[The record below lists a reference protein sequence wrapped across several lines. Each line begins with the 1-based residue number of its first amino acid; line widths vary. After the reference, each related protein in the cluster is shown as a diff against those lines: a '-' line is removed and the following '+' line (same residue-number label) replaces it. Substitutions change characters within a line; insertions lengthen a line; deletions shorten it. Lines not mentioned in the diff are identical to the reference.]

1 MAWAKFPTK
10 WILRDKKLAAILW
23 GKHKSNAT
31 ASLLLLIALTIIR
44 NRQGLRGEQTLP
56 SDSEFVVA
64 TYDKLLDMIPMSR
77 AKVAGGLALLLEL
90 GIIERNEKIPS
101 VYHLLGILESGGWAQ
116 MPQSTLMR
124 SSSIAVFEG
133 FTLRN
138 QAELDALKIF
148 MLLIA
153 FRNNKTG
160 FARIGYEKIEEYSGV
175 PGRRIK
181 RAKSLLI
188 AHDLI
193 YVESDQGAAKENGRP
208 PMQYKILGL

>member
-10 WILRDKKLAAILW
+10 WIVRDKKLAAILW

-44 NRQGLRGEQTLP
+44 NRQGLRDEQALP
-56 SDSEFVVA
+56 PDSEFVVA
-64 TYDKLLDMIPMSR
+64 TYEKLLDMIPMSR

-90 GIIERNEKIPS
+90 GIVERDENARS
-101 VYHLLGILESGGWAQ
+101 VYRLPSILESGSWAK
-116 MPQSTLMR
+116 MPQSSLMHN
-124 SSSIAVFEG
+124 SSIAVFED

-138 QAELDALKIF
+138 QTELDAIKIYL
-148 MLLIA
+148 LLIA
-153 FRNNKTG
+153 FRHSQTG
-160 FARIGYEKIEEYSGV
+160 FARIGYEKIEEYTGV
-175 PGRRIK
+175 SGRRIK

-193 YVESDQGAAKENGRP
+193 YVESDQSLAKQNGRP

>member
-1 MAWAKFPTK
+1 MC
-10 WILRDKKLAAILW
+10 
-23 GKHKSNAT
+23 N
-31 ASLLLLIALTIIR
+31 
-44 NRQGLRGEQTLP
+44 
-56 SDSEFVVA
+56 
-64 TYDKLLDMIPMSR
+64 
-77 AKVAGGLALLLEL
+77 
-90 GIIERNEKIPS
+90 
-101 VYHLLGILESGGWAQ
+101 
-116 MPQSTLMR
+116 
-124 SSSIAVFEG
+124 SSIAAFED

-153 FRNNKTG
+153 FRNGKTG
-160 FARIGYEKIEEYSGV
+160 FARIGYEKIEEYTGT

-193 YVESDQGAAKENGRP
+193 YVESDQSAAKQNGRP

>member
-10 WILRDKKLAAILW
+10 WILRDKKLTQIIW

-44 NRQGLRGEQTLP
+44 NRQGLRDEQALP
-56 SDSEFVVA
+56 SDTEFVVA
-64 TYDKLLDMIPMSR
+64 TYDRLLEMIPISR

-90 GIIERNEKIPS
+90 GIVERDEKVRS
-101 VYHLLGILESGGWAQ
+101 VYRLPGILESGSWAK
-116 MPQSTLMR
+116 MPQSILMH
-124 SSSIAVFEG
+124 SSSIAIFKD

-138 QAELDALKIF
+138 QVELDAIKLY

-153 FRNNKTG
+153 FRHSQTG
-160 FARIGYEKIEEYSGV
+160 FARIGYEKIEDYTGI

-193 YVESDQGAAKENGRP
+193 YVESDQASAKQNGRP
-208 PMQYKILGL
+208 PMQYKLLGL